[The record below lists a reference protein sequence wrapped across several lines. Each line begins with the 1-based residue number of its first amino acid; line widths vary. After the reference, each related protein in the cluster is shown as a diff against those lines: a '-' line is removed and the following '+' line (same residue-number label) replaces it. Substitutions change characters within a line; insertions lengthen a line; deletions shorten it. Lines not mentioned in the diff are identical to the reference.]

1 MAIQGLWAGEWLRDV
16 ARLTHND
23 ATNMLLI
30 LNISLLIGMIITG
43 FIPNI
48 LKRFKVSQIDIF
60 LFITLILLL
69 GHSLLTFEI
78 MPVSPIPWILLGI
91 SANGAILA
99 YSWLNTQFPI
109 SYAGKV
115 STALNLSLFLC
126 GFILQY
132 AIGWIINL
140 WDRNPDNTYPAI
152 SYSVS
157 FGILFILQ
165 IICIIIFFSLR
176 SKSNSE

>member
-1 MAIQGLWAGEWLRDV
+1 
-16 ARLTHND
+16 
-23 ATNMLLI
+23 MLLI

-48 LKRFKVSQIDIF
+48 LKDLNYPKLIF
-60 LFITLILLL
+60 FVHNSYSFTWY
-69 GHSLLTFEI
+69 SLLTFEI

-91 SANGAILA
+91 LQMAILA

-132 AIGWIINL
+132 AIG
-140 WDRNPDNTYPAI
+140 
-152 SYSVS
+152 
-157 FGILFILQ
+157 
-165 IICIIIFFSLR
+165 
-176 SKSNSE
+176 